1 MKKTIIFITMVL
13 LITACT
19 FCYFN
24 LKNEQVKKSIT
35 EIENKISNVKEK
47 NELAIYYQKEITE
60 IQNLTISKE
69 NLENN
74 NNDLEI
80 VLKEKENAINDYKNK
95 ISDLNNS

>member
-1 MKKTIIFITMVL
+1 MVL

-47 NELAIYYQKEITE
+47 NELAIYYQKGRKK
-60 IQNLTISKE
+60 SKG
-69 NLENN
+69 
-74 NNDLEI
+74 
-80 VLKEKENAINDYKNK
+80 
-95 ISDLNNS
+95 